1 MCVIIIVVY
10 CDFNIFFINIY
21 CFRNIK
27 GSDEKVSNAIEMLK
41 THGFINYY
49 GLQRFGSSIVSPTYV
64 VGKSLACGN
73 CEEVILIYKQS
84 GLNFEAKLR

>member
-1 MCVIIIVVY
+1 MLCIVNLNYIIYISFI
-10 CDFNIFFINIY
+10 FNSSC

-27 GSDEKVSNAIEMLK
+27 GSDEEVSNAIEMLK
-41 THGFINYY
+41 TTGFINYY

-73 CEEVILIYKQS
+73 CEEVIL
-84 GLNFEAKLR
+84 LNV